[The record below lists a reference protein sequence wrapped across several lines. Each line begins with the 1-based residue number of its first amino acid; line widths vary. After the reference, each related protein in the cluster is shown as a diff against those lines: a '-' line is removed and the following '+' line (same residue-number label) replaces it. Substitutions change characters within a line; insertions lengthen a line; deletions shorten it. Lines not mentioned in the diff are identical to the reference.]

1 MGAPRSLLRAGAGA
15 AVEVPRSLL
24 AGRPL
29 LGAGAIACGALG
41 ALGALGAVLRHAR
54 AYSAPVPQRACIRIL
69 LLSPLLVVTSIVGL
83 ACPPATVYC
92 EAVRGGYEAFVLY
105 NFVALMLH
113 YVGGPV
119 DLVEQW
125 RATGGTTLPACCG
138 GGHVRLDRA
147 FLSRIV
153 QAVLQYVFVRAALV
167 VVVPVLEALGKFG
180 EGRVRW
186 ESGAPTAWLF
196 IMVVQNL
203 SLSLALTGLWMLSKS
218 SRHLM
223 EEHQVPPPP
232 TPPPASR
239 PRAPGPSPPPTRW
252 RQRHSQ
258 GLTGAG
264 ACAEQPLRK
273 FVVIKS
279 VLFVT
284 FWQGV
289 VMTLLFAF
297 DVLHPAPGGSA
308 QEAAHMLVHF
318 LLLIE
323 SLPLSIA
330 LACSFGPPRLYQRI
344 GPQAMDEESPPAVG
358 GAASVG
364 GSRRGLRGCARSSP
378 PQLDV
383 TLLPKARK
391 YSVEPEE
398 PVTRSTN
405 ILSAIFHAIDPRDVV
420 YHALASCSSTYA
432 RNAYHA
438 CELGERDAHDDG
450 TPRAASSPGVV
461 RSPGAVGSPAAAL
474 GEERGSEGDWQGGRG
489 RKLN

>member
-232 TPPPASR
+232 HPPSCLSPARSWTLSPPNPLAAASFSRTDGGGRVRGAAAPEICRHQVGPIRDLLAGCGNDSLVCLRRATPRPGGQRPGGRPHARTFPPSHRESAAVDRPRLLFRSTAAIPADWPAGDGRGVPACCGRGSQCGGQPTRSPRLRKVLTAAARRHPASEGTQVFGR
-239 PRAPGPSPPPTRW
+239 ARGARHALHQHPLRYFSRHRPQRRRLPRA
-252 RQRHSQ
+252 
-258 GLTGAG
+258 GLLQLHLRPECLPRLRAGGARR
-264 ACAEQPLRK
+264 ARRRY
-273 FVVIKS
+273 
-279 VLFVT
+279 
-284 FWQGV
+284 
-289 VMTLLFAF
+289 
-297 DVLHPAPGGSA
+297 APGG
-308 QEAAHMLVHF
+308 Q
-318 LLLIE
+318 
-323 SLPLSIA
+323 LPR
-330 LACSFGPPRLYQRI
+330 CGEVP
-344 GPQAMDEESPPAVG
+344 
-358 GAASVG
+358 
-364 GSRRGLRGCARSSP
+364 RRGGVPSRG
-378 PQLDV
+378 
-383 TLLPKARK
+383 
-391 YSVEPEE
+391 
-398 PVTRSTN
+398 
-405 ILSAIFHAIDPRDVV
+405 PR
-420 YHALASCSSTYA
+420 
-432 RNAYHA
+432 R
-438 CELGERDAHDDG
+438 R
-450 TPRAASSPGVV
+450 
-461 RSPGAVGSPAAAL
+461 
-474 GEERGSEGDWQGGRG
+474 EGQ
-489 RKLN
+489 

>member
-1 MGAPRSLLRAGAGA
+1 
-15 AVEVPRSLL
+15 VEVPRSLL

-223 EEHQVPPPP
+223 EEHQ
-232 TPPPASR
+232 
-239 PRAPGPSPPPTRW
+239 
-252 RQRHSQ
+252 
-258 GLTGAG
+258 
-264 ACAEQPLRK
+264 PLRK

-344 GPQAMDEESPPAVG
+344 GPKAMDEESPPAVG

-364 GSRRGLRGCARSSP
+364 GSRRGLRGCARSPP

-398 PVTRSTN
+398 PVTRTTN

>member
-1 MGAPRSLLRAGAGA
+1 MGAPRSLLRAAGGT

-24 AGRPL
+24 AGQPL
-29 LGAGAIACGALG
+29 LGAGAIVCGALG
-41 ALGALGAVLRHAR
+41 ALVALGTVLRHAR
-54 AYSAPVPQRACIRIL
+54 AYSAPVPQRCCIRVL

-83 ACPPATVYC
+83 AYPPATVYC

-113 YVGGPV
+113 YLGGPV

-125 RATGGTTLPACCG
+125 RSGAGGDGKVQGCLPACCG

-147 FLSRIV
+147 FLSRVV
-153 QAVLQYVFVRAALV
+153 QGVLQYVFVRAALV
-167 VVVPVLEALGKFG
+167 VVVPVLQALGKFG

-186 ESGAPTAWLF
+186 ESGAPTAWVF

-203 SLSLALTGLWMLSKS
+203 SLSVALTALWMFSKS

-223 EEHQVPPPP
+223 EEHQPV
-232 TPPPASR
+232 
-239 PRAPGPSPPPTRW
+239 
-252 RQRHSQ
+252 
-258 GLTGAG
+258 
-264 ACAEQPLRK
+264 RK

-284 FWQGV
+284 FWQNV
-289 VMTLLFAF
+289 LMTLLFAS
-297 DVLHPAPGGSA
+297 DVLRPAPGGSA

-330 LACSFGPPRLYQRI
+330 LACSFGPPRLYLRMGLQ
-344 GPQAMDEESPPAVG
+344 GVDEECPPPEG
-358 GAASVG
+358 GEAG
-364 GSRRGLRGCARSSP
+364 GGGGRRGLRGCARSSP
-378 PQLDV
+378 PQLDAN
-383 TLLPKARK
+383 LLPKARK

-398 PVTRSTN
+398 TVTRATN
-405 ILSAIFHAIDPRDVV
+405 ILSAISHAIDARDVV
-420 YHALASCSSTYA
+420 YHALASCSTSYA

-450 TPRAASSPGVV
+450 TPRAASSPSAA
-461 RSPGAVGSPAAAL
+461 RSPGVARC
-474 GEERGSEGDWQGGRG
+474 EDRGSEGDWHRGGSW
-489 RKLN
+489 KLH

>member
-1 MGAPRSLLRAGAGA
+1 M
-15 AVEVPRSLL
+15 EVPRSLL
-24 AGRPL
+24 AGQPL
-29 LGAGAIACGALG
+29 LGAGAIVCGALG
-41 ALGALGAVLRHAR
+41 ALVALGTVLRHAR
-54 AYSAPVPQRACIRIL
+54 AYSAPVPQRCCIRVL

-83 ACPPATVYC
+83 AYPPATVYC

-113 YVGGPV
+113 YLGGPV

-125 RATGGTTLPACCG
+125 RSGAGGDGKVQGCLPACCG

-147 FLSRIV
+147 FLSRVV
-153 QAVLQYVFVRAALV
+153 QGVLQYVFVRAALV
-167 VVVPVLEALGKFG
+167 VVVPVLQALGKFG

-186 ESGAPTAWLF
+186 ESGAPTAWVF

-203 SLSLALTGLWMLSKS
+203 SLSVALTALWMFSKS

-223 EEHQVPPPP
+223 EEHQPV
-232 TPPPASR
+232 
-239 PRAPGPSPPPTRW
+239 
-252 RQRHSQ
+252 
-258 GLTGAG
+258 
-264 ACAEQPLRK
+264 RK

-284 FWQGV
+284 FWQNV
-289 VMTLLFAF
+289 LMTLLFAS
-297 DVLHPAPGGSA
+297 DVLRPAPGGSA

-330 LACSFGPPRLYQRI
+330 LACSFGPPRLYLRMGLQ
-344 GPQAMDEESPPAVG
+344 GVDEECPPPEG
-358 GAASVG
+358 GEAG
-364 GSRRGLRGCARSSP
+364 GGGGGRGLRGCARSSP
-378 PQLDV
+378 PQLDAN
-383 TLLPKARK
+383 LLPKARK

-398 PVTRSTN
+398 TVTRATN
-405 ILSAIFHAIDPRDVV
+405 ILSAISHAIDARDVV
-420 YHALASCSSTYA
+420 YHALASCSTSYA

-450 TPRAASSPGVV
+450 TPRAASSPGAA
-461 RSPGAVGSPAAAL
+461 RSPGVARC
-474 GEERGSEGDWQGGRG
+474 EDRGSEGDWHRGGSW
-489 RKLN
+489 KLH

>member
-1 MGAPRSLLRAGAGA
+1 MGVGRAPRSLLRGVRAAGGP

-41 ALGALGAVLRHAR
+41 ALVALGAALRHAR
-54 AYSAPVPQRACIRIL
+54 AYSAPVPQRCCIRVL

-83 ACPPATVYC
+83 AHPPATVYC

-113 YVGGPV
+113 YLGGPV

-125 RATGGTTLPACCG
+125 RSGAGGDGKVQGCLPACCG

-147 FLSRIV
+147 FLSRVV
-153 QAVLQYVFVRAALV
+153 QGVLQYVFVRAALV
-167 VVVPVLEALGKFG
+167 VVVPVLQALGKFG

-186 ESGAPTAWLF
+186 ESGAPTAWVF

-203 SLSLALTGLWMLSKS
+203 SLSVALTALWMFSKS

-223 EEHQVPPPP
+223 EEHQPV
-232 TPPPASR
+232 
-239 PRAPGPSPPPTRW
+239 
-252 RQRHSQ
+252 
-258 GLTGAG
+258 
-264 ACAEQPLRK
+264 RK

-284 FWQGV
+284 FWQNV
-289 VMTLLFAF
+289 LMTLLFAT
-297 DVLHPAPGGSA
+297 DCLRPAPGGSA
-308 QEAAHMLVHF
+308 QETAHMLVHF

-330 LACSFGPPRLYQRI
+330 LACSFGPPRLYLRM
-344 GPQAMDEESPPAVG
+344 GPQGDEESPPAEG
-358 GAASVG
+358 GLG
-364 GSRRGLRGCARSSP
+364 GGGVRGGLRSSARSSP
-378 PQLDV
+378 PQLDAN
-383 TLLPKARK
+383 LLPKARK

-398 PVTRSTN
+398 PVLHATN
-405 ILSAIFHAIDPRDVV
+405 IISAISHAIDARDVF
-420 YHALASCSSTYA
+420 YHALASCSTSYA

-450 TPRAASSPGVV
+450 TPRAASSPGAA
-461 RSPGAVGSPAAAL
+461 RSPGAACSD
-474 GEERGSEGDWQGGRG
+474 ERGSEGDWHRGGSW
-489 RKLN
+489 KLH